1 MNTKFHI
8 YIFTTKAR
16 RKIRQDKRI
25 FLPQRAQRTQRFLA
39 SLVFL
44 AKPAFKASFVA
55 VYCLRPQGHRNGLFH
70 KPAKNGSCKTRRHEE
85 NSHEK
90 AQKTQ
95 RKIRQDNRIFL
106 PQRAQRTQSLLNL
119 TTKTRINFAT
129 NYTDFLDADF
139 ADFTDLLATNEHEFS
154 HIYIYHEG
162 TKKTATKRHKR
173 RKEKLDRI
181 KGFFC
186 HREHREHRV
195 Y

>member
-1 MNTKFHI
+1 
-8 YIFTTKAR
+8 
-16 RKIRQDKRI
+16 
-25 FLPQRAQRTQRFLA
+25 LPQRAQRTQRFLA

-95 RKIRQDNRIFL
+95 RKIRQDKRIFL

-119 TTKTRINFAT
+119 TKKASAFASIFAKASSDKKATADRLRHEEYRRGFRRLSRIL
-129 NYTDFLDADF
+129 FLPADAD
-139 ADFTDLLATNEHEFS
+139 LAAAFS
-154 HIYIYHEG
+154 IPVSVKPLAGVRWAIRDGPHKNMQAG
-162 TKKTATKRHKR
+162 KKGI
-173 RKEKLDRI
+173 L
-181 KGFFC
+181 
-186 HREHREHRV
+186 
-195 Y
+195 